1 MSHQILM
8 HYFGS
13 DLLEH
18 PITLETA
25 VVYRLGLWWP
35 CYQFWNHVG
44 EYKLL
49 KCETFKLLYVY
60 LNDRN
65 NFRKT
70 KKEHSLPL
78 FAFILLE
85 FVFLFLFYFFVNWVY
100 WIMCSVIYFER
111 LKKLICCLCA
121 VSYWVKVRRGSH
133 LFKVSIRDLFWLIFL
148 PLFVFRAAV
157 MHWYL

>member
-25 VVYRLGLWWP
+25 VVYSLGLWWP

-44 EYKLL
+44 ECKLL
-49 KCETFKLLYVY
+49 KCETFKLLCVY
-60 LNDRN
+60 MNDRN

-85 FVFLFLFYFFVNWVY
+85 LIFIFIF
-100 WIMCSVIYFER
+100 C
-111 LKKLICCLCA
+111 KLSLLNHVLC
-121 VSYWVKVRRGSH
+121 H
-133 LFKVSIRDLFWLIFL
+133 LFGKVEKINMLSVCFKLLNEG
-148 PLFVFRAAV
+148 
-157 MHWYL
+157 